1 MVNKILP
8 FVIVL
13 SVVAYAGCEG
23 LVPIVAYS
31 ELDPGFTVTYS
42 PMPEYPPIARQEA
55 MEGQVIVKVLVGSDG
70 KVDEVEVLQSS
81 GYKELDEAASSTAK
95 EWEFTKPTKDGE
107 PVRVWVSIPFNF
119 SLS

>member
-1 MVNKILP
+1 MVKRLLP
-8 FVIVL
+8 FVVTL
-13 SVVAYAGCEG
+13 SILAVTACDVF
-23 LVPIVAYS
+23 VPIVVYS
-31 ELDPGFTVTYS
+31 ELDSGFAPTYN
-42 PMPEYPPIARQEA
+42 PKPEYPPIAKQSG

-107 PVRVWVSIPFNF
+107 PVRVWVTIPFNF